1 VRDARRAQLQRV
13 CRAYLHQA
21 SALTYRDLCAN
32 QDAPWA
38 SIAFGAAGIA
48 GAQWRSGR
56 SVASARRWL
65 AAAARASRARGAFW
79 SPALGNQARPSL
91 YYGADGLRF
100 LRLLIASRDMCPA
113 SSTAAGWCGLIEGGD
128 SRALR
133 AFLARCRR
141 CRGGPSELLQG
152 VAGYLT
158 ALVILYR
165 RVREPRV
172 LRVADELAHDLL
184 ERAGGRRG
192 WARAPRLAFAHGR
205 AGTFHALLTWSLVGG
220 RQLPAELFGELARLA
235 DDVARGGTMGASSP
249 SSDPPSPARQ
259 RSWCNGAAGLVLMWA
274 RAYEHTHD
282 VMYLRH
288 ARDAA
293 RFTLT
298 HIDDAPGDLCC
309 GLAGRAYA
317 LLAMDRIAPGRDWSE
332 HACAMASRAATVM
345 LEACGPW
352 PNGLYKG
359 YPGLVCLTRDLSEKP
374 AERVGFPLVEG

>member
-1 VRDARRAQLQRV
+1 MGTTSTCGTTPTGNVLDVVKDVRRAQLQRV
-13 CRAYLHQA
+13 CRAYLHQ
-21 SALTYRDLCAN
+21 SRALTYRELCTS
-32 QDAPWA
+32 QDPPWA

-48 GAQWRSGR
+48 TAQWRSGR
-56 SVASARRWL
+56 SVASAQRWL
-65 AAAARASRARGAFW
+65 TAASRASRARGAFW
-79 SPALGNQARPSL
+79 SPALGTERARDSL
-91 YYGADGLRF
+91 YYGADGLSF
-100 LRLLIASRDMCPA
+100 LRVLIASR
-113 SSTAAGWCGLIEGGD
+113 GD
-128 SRALR
+128 RRELR

-141 CRGGPSELLQG
+141 CLGGPSELLFG

-158 ALVILYR
+158 SLLILYR

-172 LRVADELAHDLL
+172 LQVADELAYDLL

-220 RQLPAELFGELARLA
+220 RQLPAEIVSELARLA
-235 DDVARGGTMGASSP
+235 DDVARGGTKGASSP
-249 SSDPPSPARQ
+249 DSPSTARQ
-259 RSWCNGAAGLVLMWA
+259 RSWCNGAAGLVLLWA
-274 RAYEHTHD
+274 RAYEHTPD

-298 HIDDAPGDLCC
+298 YIDDAPGDLCC

-317 LLAMDRIAPGRDWSE
+317 LLAMDRIAPGRGWFE
-332 HACAMASRAATVM
+332 HADAMASHAATAM
-345 LEACGPW
+345 LDACGPW

-359 YPGLVCLTRDLSEKP
+359 YPGLACLARDLS
-374 AERVGFPLVEG
+374 ARAGARAGFPLVEG

>member
-1 VRDARRAQLQRV
+1 MAGDESLRAL
-13 CRAYLHQA
+13 CRAYLRQA
-21 SALTYRDLCAN
+21 NALTYRELCTN

-38 SIAFGAAGIA
+38 SIAFGAAGLA
-48 GAQWRSGR
+48 MAQWRSGR

-65 AAAARASRARGAFW
+65 TAAARASSARGAFW
-79 SPALGNQARPSL
+79 SPAFGTQAAGPSI

-100 LRLLIASRDMCPA
+100 LRLLI
-113 SSTAAGWCGLIEGGD
+113 GGGD
-128 SRALR
+128 GRPLR

-158 ALVILYR
+158 SLVILYR
-165 RVREPRV
+165 RVREPTV
-172 LRVADELAHDLL
+172 LQVADELAHDLL
-184 ERAGGRRG
+184 ERARGRGG
-192 WARAPRLAFAHGR
+192 WARASRLAFAHGR

-220 RQLPAELFGELARLA
+220 RQLPTELFGDLARLA

-249 SSDPPSPARQ
+249 STARQ
-259 RSWCNGAAGLVLMWA
+259 RSWCNGAAGLVLLWA
-274 RAYEHTHD
+274 RAYEHTPD

-288 ARDAA
+288 ARHAA
-293 RFTLT
+293 HFTLT
-298 HIDDAPGDLCC
+298 HVDDAPGDLCC

-317 LLAMDRIAPGRDWSE
+317 LLAMDRIAPGGDWFE
-332 HACAMASRAATVM
+332 HASAMASRAATGM

-359 YPGLVCLTRDLSEKP
+359 YPGLACLARDLSGKP

>member
-1 VRDARRAQLQRV
+1 VRDARRAELQRI

-21 SALTYRDLCAN
+21 RSLTYRELRTN
-32 QDAPWA
+32 QDPPWA
-38 SIAFGAAGIA
+38 SIAFGATGIA
-48 GAQWRSGR
+48 TAQWRSGR
-56 SVASARRWL
+56 RVASAQRWL
-65 AAAARASRARGAFW
+65 TAASRASRARGAFW
-79 SPALGNQARPSL
+79 SPTLGNQNAHPSL
-91 YYGADGLRF
+91 YYGADGLPF
-100 LRLLIASRDMCPA
+100 LRL
-113 SSTAAGWCGLIEGGD
+113 LIEGGD
-128 SRALR
+128 SRELR
-133 AFLARCRR
+133 HFLARCRL

-172 LRVADELAHDLL
+172 LEVADELAHDLL

-220 RQLPAELFGELARLA
+220 RQLPAETFGELARLT
-235 DDVARGGTMGASSP
+235 DDVARGGTQGASSP
-249 SSDPPSPARQ
+249 STARQ
-259 RSWCNGAAGLVLMWA
+259 RSWCNGAAGLVLLWA
-274 RAYEHTHD
+274 RAYEHTPD
-282 VMYLRH
+282 ALYLRL

-298 HIDDAPGDLCC
+298 YVDDAPADLCC

-317 LLAMDRIAPGRDWSE
+317 LLAMDRIAPGRAWFE
-332 HACAMASRAATVM
+332 HACAMASRAAASM

-359 YPGLVCLTRDLSEKP
+359 YPGLVCLARDLSEPSAKR
-374 AERVGFPLVEG
+374 AGFPLVEG

>member
-1 VRDARRAQLQRV
+1 MDARRAQLQRV
-13 CRAYLHQA
+13 CRAYLHQTR
-21 SALTYRDLCAN
+21 ALTYRELCAN

-38 SIAFGAAGIA
+38 SVAFGAAGIA
-48 GAQWRSGR
+48 TAQWRSGR
-56 SVASARRWL
+56 VASARRWL
-65 AAAARASRARGAFW
+65 TAARASRARGAFW
-79 SPALGNQARPSL
+79 SPTFGKQGARPSL
-91 YYGADGLRF
+91 YYGADGLPF
-100 LRLLIASRDMCPA
+100 LRLLI
-113 SSTAAGWCGLIEGGD
+113 EGGVRGD
-128 SRALR
+128 RRELR

-165 RVREPRV
+165 RAPEPRV
-172 LRVADELAHDLL
+172 LQVADELAHDLL

-205 AGTFHALLTWSLVGG
+205 AGTFHALLTWSVVGG

-249 SSDPPSPARQ
+249 SSESPSTARQ
-259 RSWCNGAAGLVLMWA
+259 RSWCNGAAGLVLLWA
-274 RAYEHTHD
+274 RAYEHTPD
-282 VMYLRH
+282 MTYLRH

-298 HIDDAPGDLCC
+298 HVDDAPSDLCC

-317 LLAMDRIAPGRDWSE
+317 LLAMDRIAPGRGWFE
-332 HACAMASRAATVM
+332 HACVMASRAATVM

-359 YPGLVCLTRDLSEKP
+359 YPALVCLASDLSREP
-374 AERVGFPLVEG
+374 AERAGFPLVEG